1 MVQAASRAFA
11 SASDYL
17 KPQPY
22 LKPKPHAQP
31 DPQPVSSNVKG
42 IRDPRPMPAEQI
54 KPIRDPR
61 PMPPERIKPIR
72 DSHPMPPVQI
82 KKCHHHKPMPWEQIK
97 PKNDP
102 KPMPAEQIK
111 PCDIVPVGPPIK
123 VDTPPDP
130 AWDQA
135 YPAGTGGIKP
145 IRYYAGGCS
154 CAADLYTAA
163 DVYSGSSAADVT
175 QDWVKLEA

>member
-22 LKPKPHAQP
+22 FRPKPHAEP
-31 DPQPVSSNVKG
+31 APKPVSSDVKG
-42 IRDPRPMPAEQI
+42 LR
-54 KPIRDPR
+54 
-61 PMPPERIKPIR
+61 
-72 DSHPMPPVQI
+72 
-82 KKCHHHKPMPWEQIK
+82 
-97 PKNDP
+97 DP

-111 PCDIVPVGPPIK
+111 PNRDPNPMPPVQIKPIRDPHPMPPVQSKRWHHCKPMPWGQIKPHHEPKPMPAEQIKPGDINPVGPPIK
-123 VDTPPDP
+123 VDMPLDP

-145 IRYYAGGCS
+145 IRCYPAAS
-154 CAADLYTAA
+154 TCAADLYTTS
-163 DVYSGSSAADVT
+163 DLCSGSSSTEVV
-175 QDWVKLEA
+175 QDGVELTA